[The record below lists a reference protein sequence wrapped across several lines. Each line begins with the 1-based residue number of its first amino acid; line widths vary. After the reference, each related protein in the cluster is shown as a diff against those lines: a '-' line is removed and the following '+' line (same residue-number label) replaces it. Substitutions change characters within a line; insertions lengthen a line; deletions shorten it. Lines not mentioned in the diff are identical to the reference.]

1 VTRAIPGRCAKS
13 LDRERR
19 IIHQMRELS
28 VLDSGK
34 IPLEYS
40 TVSVIFLSRD
50 PQCRQ
55 EKTGHQKTGSRNDFL

>member
-1 VTRAIPGRCAKS
+1 

-19 IIHQMRELS
+19 INHQMRELS

-40 TVSVIFLSRD
+40 TVSVISLSRD

-55 EKTGHQKTGSRNDFL
+55 ENTGHQKTGSRNDFL

>member
-1 VTRAIPGRCAKS
+1 VTRAISGRCAKR

-19 IIHQMRELS
+19 INHQMRELS

-40 TVSVIFLSRD
+40 TVSVISLSRD

-55 EKTGHQKTGSRNDFL
+55 ENTGHQKTGSRNDFL